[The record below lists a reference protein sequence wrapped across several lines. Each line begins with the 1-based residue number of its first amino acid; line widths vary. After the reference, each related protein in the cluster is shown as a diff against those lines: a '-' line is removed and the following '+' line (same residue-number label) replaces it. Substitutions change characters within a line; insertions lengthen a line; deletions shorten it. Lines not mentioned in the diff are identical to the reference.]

1 MIKDAPAFFF
11 DTFRITPSNFEHLLS
26 LIGPKINKISR
37 REPFPAAERIQMAFM
52 VLLHNIELK
61 QLNYDS

>member
-11 DTFRITPSNFEHLLS
+11 DTFRITPSTFENLLS

-37 REPFPAAERIQMAFM
+37 REPFPAAERIQMA
-52 VLLHNIELK
+52 N
-61 QLNYDS
+61 